1 MFEKQ
6 KDTSSRRRS
15 IMYRYLGESLQ
26 GLFWAVLVILTIFVH
41 YTMCVDVPEFRYVG
55 F

>member
-1 MFEKQ
+1 MHK
-6 KDTSSRRRS
+6 
-15 IMYRYLGESLQ
+15 YLGESLQ

-41 YTMCVDVPEFRYVG
+41 YTMCVDISEFRYVG